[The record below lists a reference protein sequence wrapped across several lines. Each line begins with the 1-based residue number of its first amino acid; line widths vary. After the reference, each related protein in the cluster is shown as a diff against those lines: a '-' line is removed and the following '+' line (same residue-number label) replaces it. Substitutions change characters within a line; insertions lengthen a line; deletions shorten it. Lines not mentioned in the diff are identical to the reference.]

1 MSTIEFSDEEKNILV
16 KKIKLYFEQELD
28 QDIAQFD
35 ALFLMDFIAEE
46 MGAYFYNRGVQD
58 AKLILEEK
66 IEAIGDAFY
75 EIEKP
80 TYFSK

>member
-1 MSTIEFSDEEKNILV
+1 MSTIEFSNDEKTLLV
-16 KKIKLYFEQELD
+16 KKIKMYFEQELD
-28 QDIAQFD
+28 QEIAQFD
-35 ALFLMDFIAEE
+35 ALFLIDFIAEE

-66 IEAIGDAFY
+66 VEAIGDAFY

-80 TYFSK
+80 TSFHK